1 MKKWRVVAEV
11 DNITDDIAEALGRK
25 IYVQA
30 VEYTVDAE
38 ALREVRDKGCPA
50 PIRSIKQVV
59 EYTVEAETLREAR
72 DKGRPAPGWHIR
84 SIKEIAD
91 EGAEAPR

>member
-11 DNITDDIAEALGRK
+11 DEITDDT
-25 IYVQA
+25 Y
-30 VEYTVDAE
+30 
-38 ALREVRDKGCPA
+38 
-50 PIRSIKQVV
+50 IKAC

-84 SIKEIAD
+84 SIKQVD
-91 EGAEAPR
+91 EEDKP

>member
-11 DNITDDIAEALGRK
+11 DDITDDIAEALGRK
-25 IYVQA
+25 IYVKA
-30 VEYTVDAE
+30 A
-38 ALREVRDKGCPA
+38 
-50 PIRSIKQVV
+50 

-84 SIKEIAD
+84 SIKEITD
-91 EGAEAPR
+91 EGA